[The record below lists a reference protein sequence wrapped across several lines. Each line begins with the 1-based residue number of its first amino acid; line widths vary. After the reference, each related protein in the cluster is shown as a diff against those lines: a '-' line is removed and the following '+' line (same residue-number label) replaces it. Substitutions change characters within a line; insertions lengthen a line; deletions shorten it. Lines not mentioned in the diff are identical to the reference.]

1 MWFEKYK
8 YLWLELTLRSSL
20 SPTRQVGVKAMDRNR
35 VRGYQNQ
42 NWVKTSIPTTP
53 SMFMWPVRDCS
64 EIVMLRPPETEKKG
78 CPVTRSIILSISLN
92 SMSWFCGKYS
102 RKIKMSKKIFH
113 VKSKYFLKLMH
124 MLHCGFSIVCWAPIL
139 VVIIS
144 ERRKKKQDHLC
155 NGRLTLSSS

>member
-1 MWFEKYK
+1 
-8 YLWLELTLRSSL
+8 
-20 SPTRQVGVKAMDRNR
+20 
-35 VRGYQNQ
+35 
-42 NWVKTSIPTTP
+42 
-53 SMFMWPVRDCS
+53 
-64 EIVMLRPPETEKKG
+64 
-78 CPVTRSIILSISLN
+78 
-92 SMSWFCGKYS
+92 MSWFCGKYS

-155 NGRLTLSSS
+155 NGRLTLSHSRILFLKLCSVQNPWKCMPTNINETQYMYMQFRSFHWMIRFVMSSGNLWININSTQQVLVILFMVDCGQKFSRCSPLQGKKMAILIFHC

>member
-1 MWFEKYK
+1 
-8 YLWLELTLRSSL
+8 
-20 SPTRQVGVKAMDRNR
+20 
-35 VRGYQNQ
+35 
-42 NWVKTSIPTTP
+42 
-53 SMFMWPVRDCS
+53 
-64 EIVMLRPPETEKKG
+64 
-78 CPVTRSIILSISLN
+78 
-92 SMSWFCGKYS
+92 MSWFCGKYS

-155 NGRLTLSSS
+155 NGRLTLSSSYFLKLCSVQNPWKCMPTNINETQYMYMQFMSFHWMIRFVMSSGNLWININSTQQVLAILFMVDCGQKFSRCSPLQGKKWLF